1 MGQNPQLSRRHWL
14 GPLLDKEVSLNLL
27 KKLMGNLAF
36 PLRKEVSL
44 TLLQIPRLR
53 DGCPSDKGV
62 ALDHLQKVTANLK
75 LPLGAADLAHP
86 PK

>member
-1 MGQNPQLSRRHWL
+1 MDQNPQSSRRLWL
-14 GPLLDKEVSLNLL
+14 GPLSDKEVSLNLL

-53 DGCPSDKGV
+53 HGCPLDKGV

-75 LPLGAADLAHP
+75 LLLGAADQAHP